1 MKKELRIE
9 LIYSKLKELKN
20 SLYFINSFLPS
31 DYTLLDNRKDKNALY
46 KEVEFAIQLVID
58 ICSVINSDIGKTI
71 PSNEDN
77 IILQMEKEKILSK
90 KISNKILLMKGFR
103 NLLVHKYGDIDD
115 KKAFE
120 NIRDGL
126 KDFEQIIEE
135 IERFLKD
142 KANKKA

>member
-126 KDFEQIIEE
+126 KDFVSM
-135 IERFLKD
+135 
-142 KANKKA
+142 